1 MIEPICQVS
10 HVFYCSCWHSLIC
23 CFFFWLFLSGLAD
36 IILQDT
42 DSEVLNL
49 LDPSSPEIVVGN
61 ISLACSVEVW
71 TTRQLPFSDLLV
83 ETVTTILL

>member
-1 MIEPICQVS
+1 MSGFTCFLLFLLAQS
-10 HVFYCSCWHSLIC
+10 HML
-23 CFFFWLFLSGLAD
+23 FFLLLFLSGLVD

>member
-1 MIEPICQVS
+1 MSGFTCFLLFLLAQS
-10 HVFYCSCWHSLIC
+10 HML
-23 CFFFWLFLSGLAD
+23 FFLLLFLSGLVD
-36 IILQDT
+36 VILQDT

-71 TTRQLPFSDLLV
+71 TTIF
-83 ETVTTILL
+83 

>member
-1 MIEPICQVS
+1 MSGFTCFLLFLLAQS
-10 HVFYCSCWHSLIC
+10 HML
-23 CFFFWLFLSGLAD
+23 FFFWLFLSGLAD